1 MERSKTGRKHKQ
13 ERVSHTEEG
22 RQGSKRISTSKIL
35 EVAFW
40 GTIIWGLV
48 RLMAHFLNM
57 TPYGV
62 GSFARPF
69 ISIEDENTFT
79 SVCLGAIVLFVE
91 TAVASFVFSLLFSRI
106 RAWWLGLVYGAV
118 MLVIAGFFFHIANW
132 EVATLSTEA
141 AWYLTFGLFIGMTII
156 LEQSD
161 ENHAWNESTR

>member
-1 MERSKTGRKHKQ
+1 MEISKAGRRHKQ
-13 ERVSHTEEG
+13 SRVSHTEEG

-40 GTIIWGLV
+40 GTIIWGFV

-57 TPYGV
+57 TPYGI
-62 GSFARPF
+62 GAFARPF

-79 SVCLGAIVLFVE
+79 SVCLGGIVLFAE
-91 TAVASFVFSLLFSRI
+91 TVVASFLFSLLFGRI

-118 MLVIAGFFFHIANW
+118 MLAIAGFFFHIRNW
-132 EVATLSTEA
+132 EVATLSTEG
-141 AWYLTFGLFIGMTII
+141 AWYLSFGLFIGMTII

-161 ENHAWNESTR
+161 ENHDWNEFTR